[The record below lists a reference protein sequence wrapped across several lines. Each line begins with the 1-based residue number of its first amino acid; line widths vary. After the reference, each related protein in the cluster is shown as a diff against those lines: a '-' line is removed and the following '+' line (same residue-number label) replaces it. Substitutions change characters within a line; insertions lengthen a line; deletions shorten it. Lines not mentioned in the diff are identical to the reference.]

1 MELRTE
7 HRLSGAELREEIL
20 ERHGGLEN
28 LRKKAGAGDAEASDD
43 LLQLTLLEKE
53 PHRLRHEY
61 TITTVFRLRDE
72 EILLTRPRLRMMS
85 VVSKAAKARKPLGVT
100 ELAKRLR
107 RDKKNVSQEVGKL
120 EKLGFLRTKREGQRK
135 LVLPHG
141 NEIHVIFD
149 R

>member
-7 HRLSGAELREEIL
+7 HRLSGAELREELL
-20 ERHGGLEN
+20 ERHGDIEA
-28 LRKKAGAGDAEASDD
+28 LRRKAEAGDAEASDD